1 MRNTMDRMHRQNR
14 KCLPLLRSA
23 GVLAVLLLLASA
35 EGCDFPLPRFTEPV
49 ANVTVVR
56 GRDATLKCS
65 VSSLKCSGEHTNNFK
80 VAWVKADTQTL
91 LSIEETMISRNYR
104 LRVTHSDANTWFLHI
119 GKTQLADR
127 GYYMCQVNTIP
138 MLFNKGYL
146 EVIVPP
152 NIVDGETSGDVEVG
166 EDSPSSLHCHAT
178 GYPAPT
184 VRFKREDGILIRRG
198 GANGASV
205 VSETV
210 SQGGTMLTKTTLSYV
225 STGRSDMGHY
235 LCIANNSVP
244 PSVSKRITLNVRSG
258 RYTVTESVV
267 GDTPPVV
274 VSTIRIAG
282 VQAGDVSAYTCSATI
297 NNDSSRSKSL
307 TVQLNDI
314 FLHPNMRQGNLDQ
327 PQHSHGA
334 GVNDRSEASGAA
346 AITAHLAT
354 FLLFA
359 VQNLVKMTIIMKE

>member
-1 MRNTMDRMHRQNR
+1 MCV
-14 KCLPLLRSA
+14 CLLVDQF
-23 GVLAVLLLLASA
+23 G
-35 EGCDFPLPRFTEPV
+35 G
-49 ANVTVVR
+49 
-56 GRDATLKCS
+56 
-65 VSSLKCSGEHTNNFK
+65 SS

-198 GANGASV
+198 GANGAS
-205 VSETV
+205 
-210 SQGGTMLTKTTLSYV
+210 GMLTNFT
-225 STGRSDMGHY
+225 
-235 LCIANNSVP
+235 LCIVIIFKGILSLFVC
-244 PSVSKRITLNVRSG
+244 SG

-282 VQAGDVSAYTCSATI
+282 VQAGD
-297 NNDSSRSKSL
+297 
-307 TVQLNDI
+307 
-314 FLHPNMRQGNLDQ
+314 
-327 PQHSHGA
+327 
-334 GVNDRSEASGAA
+334 
-346 AITAHLAT
+346 
-354 FLLFA
+354 
-359 VQNLVKMTIIMKE
+359 